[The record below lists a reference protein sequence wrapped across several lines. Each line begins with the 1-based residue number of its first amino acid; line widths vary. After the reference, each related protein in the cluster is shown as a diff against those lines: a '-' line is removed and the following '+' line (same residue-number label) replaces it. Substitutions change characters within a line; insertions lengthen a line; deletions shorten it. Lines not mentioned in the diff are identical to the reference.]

1 MLFKFPYKKA
11 APKLPDPLRSTRY
24 NGSGDASVDGG
35 AAPPINGGGV
45 GRRHINQSSFVSY

>member
-1 MLFKFPYKKA
+1 MRSFKFPYKKA

-24 NGSGDASVDGG
+24 NGANDNSIDRE
-35 AAPPINGGGV
+35 AAPPINGGV